1 MKPILLILI
10 LLVQSFKIN
19 AQRSKDEQLEDSIFA
34 WKPAPALKP
43 SAYPRTF
50 SAAQLKYPGL
60 FAQWLQKSYI
70 PIGALDFSYAVA
82 EPNKKDEVAPYATG
96 LCAAMWRANWDDAGA
111 KVIRQPYSENR
122 LYIVTNTILD
132 AEPIP
137 MLTLPGQAVFTRLSP
152 DINRAFAGNSQYKN
166 QKVKQLNLENHPQ
179 IGKYLIQYYGC
190 VGDGCMPQVAV
201 YLTPNGKLPIRQL
214 TKGEV
219 LDRIEQAIPAE
230 RRGIESLMP
239 NEKQVAV
246 ERVRTH
252 IETLRKKY
260 SNSLN
265 TAANLRNSDLDMTDI
280 FNRDDIFDTDDA
292 NKFKNYT
299 YGIYTYEDGVMEKS
313 KQDQPLWICISWEP
327 TDINAQPYN
336 IEKHRSM
343 ITHFNFDYVYNYF
356 FKPELVKNK
365 PYTILNE
372 QEQKV
377 HLASY
382 KKKKEYQ
389 PTVTK
394 KQATNIYFFE
404 DFAGSSIGQKP
415 QGWYMPASGIP
426 AVVQTPA
433 GETGHWVKLGQYKIM
448 PNNTGKPLP
457 ENFKME
463 FDVCTDKDF
472 TENTGGAFLLRIHNK
487 ILRPK
492 GDYTDAPKQIFIDLD
507 AKAGN
512 TKFTQNP
519 TGHTRIKA
527 TYTGMSSAIRHADV
541 LQYSS
546 NFSNKKNKVHFIIT
560 KQGTKVRGYVD
571 GEEIIALDK
580 NKKAIPAFNELPEG
594 TRFTSFYFEN
604 ISDKK
609 QVAVYVSNIKIEKL

>member
-111 KVIRQPYSENR
+111 KVIRQPHSENR

-179 IGKYLIQYYGC
+179 IGKYIIQYYGC

-280 FNRDDIFDTDDA
+280 FNRDDIFDTDD
-292 NKFKNYT
+292 
-299 YGIYTYEDGVMEKS
+299 V
-313 KQDQPLWICISWEP
+313 
-327 TDINAQPYN
+327 
-336 IEKHRSM
+336 
-343 ITHFNFDYVYNYF
+343 
-356 FKPELVKNK
+356 
-365 PYTILNE
+365 
-372 QEQKV
+372 
-377 HLASY
+377 
-382 KKKKEYQ
+382 
-389 PTVTK
+389 
-394 KQATNIYFFE
+394 
-404 DFAGSSIGQKP
+404 
-415 QGWYMPASGIP
+415 
-426 AVVQTPA
+426 
-433 GETGHWVKLGQYKIM
+433 
-448 PNNTGKPLP
+448 
-457 ENFKME
+457 
-463 FDVCTDKDF
+463 
-472 TENTGGAFLLRIHNK
+472 
-487 ILRPK
+487 
-492 GDYTDAPKQIFIDLD
+492 
-507 AKAGN
+507 
-512 TKFTQNP
+512 
-519 TGHTRIKA
+519 
-527 TYTGMSSAIRHADV
+527 
-541 LQYSS
+541 
-546 NFSNKKNKVHFIIT
+546 
-560 KQGTKVRGYVD
+560 
-571 GEEIIALDK
+571 
-580 NKKAIPAFNELPEG
+580 
-594 TRFTSFYFEN
+594 
-604 ISDKK
+604 
-609 QVAVYVSNIKIEKL
+609 

>member
-50 SAAQLKYPGL
+50 NAAQLKYPGL

-179 IGKYLIQYYGC
+179 IGKYIIQYYGC

-313 KQDQPLWICISWEP
+313 KQDQPL
-327 TDINAQPYN
+327 
-336 IEKHRSM
+336 
-343 ITHFNFDYVYNYF
+343 
-356 FKPELVKNK
+356 
-365 PYTILNE
+365 
-372 QEQKV
+372 
-377 HLASY
+377 
-382 KKKKEYQ
+382 
-389 PTVTK
+389 
-394 KQATNIYFFE
+394 
-404 DFAGSSIGQKP
+404 
-415 QGWYMPASGIP
+415 
-426 AVVQTPA
+426 
-433 GETGHWVKLGQYKIM
+433 
-448 PNNTGKPLP
+448 
-457 ENFKME
+457 
-463 FDVCTDKDF
+463 
-472 TENTGGAFLLRIHNK
+472 
-487 ILRPK
+487 
-492 GDYTDAPKQIFIDLD
+492 
-507 AKAGN
+507 
-512 TKFTQNP
+512 
-519 TGHTRIKA
+519 
-527 TYTGMSSAIRHADV
+527 
-541 LQYSS
+541 
-546 NFSNKKNKVHFIIT
+546 
-560 KQGTKVRGYVD
+560 
-571 GEEIIALDK
+571 
-580 NKKAIPAFNELPEG
+580 
-594 TRFTSFYFEN
+594 
-604 ISDKK
+604 
-609 QVAVYVSNIKIEKL
+609 

>member
-1 MKPILLILI
+1 M
-10 LLVQSFKIN
+10 
-19 AQRSKDEQLEDSIFA
+19 
-34 WKPAPALKP
+34 
-43 SAYPRTF
+43 
-50 SAAQLKYPGL
+50 
-60 FAQWLQKSYI
+60 
-70 PIGALDFSYAVA
+70 
-82 EPNKKDEVAPYATG
+82 
-96 LCAAMWRANWDDAGA
+96 
-111 KVIRQPYSENR
+111 
-122 LYIVTNTILD
+122 
-132 AEPIP
+132 
-137 MLTLPGQAVFTRLSP
+137 
-152 DINRAFAGNSQYKN
+152 
-166 QKVKQLNLENHPQ
+166 
-179 IGKYLIQYYGC
+179 
-190 VGDGCMPQVAV
+190 
-201 YLTPNGKLPIRQL
+201 
-214 TKGEV
+214 
-219 LDRIEQAIPAE
+219 
-230 RRGIESLMP
+230 
-239 NEKQVAV
+239 
-246 ERVRTH
+246 
-252 IETLRKKY
+252 
-260 SNSLN
+260 
-265 TAANLRNSDLDMTDI
+265 
-280 FNRDDIFDTDDA
+280 
-292 NKFKNYT
+292 
-299 YGIYTYEDGVMEKS
+299 
-313 KQDQPLWICISWEP
+313 
-327 TDINAQPYN
+327 
-336 IEKHRSM
+336 
-343 ITHFNFDYVYNYF
+343 
-356 FKPELVKNK
+356 
-365 PYTILNE
+365 
-372 QEQKV
+372 
-377 HLASY
+377 
-382 KKKKEYQ
+382 
-389 PTVTK
+389 
-394 KQATNIYFFE
+394 
-404 DFAGSSIGQKP
+404 
-415 QGWYMPASGIP
+415 
-426 AVVQTPA
+426 QTPA